1 MLHTSRLLSY
11 AHLIQASQARR
22 GLLEPQATQLGLT
35 GEEAERVLET
45 LHTLSVAD
53 GSRLVGRKMIPVSP
67 QDPSAQSGVPSLGYL
82 YKHSMVDAED
92 NAACIKL
99 RSVKQVH
106 VEPKLLFSLGSA
118 PEHGDSLETFLHRFD
133 SVALALELLQN
144 PFKGEAWT
152 AEDKVC
158 ANGFHSKLVIGEA
171 RTLSSKSRTVFDQL
185 VSNAGM
191 TLNVIDSQGAQIVGF
206 GLGRDNVDKSLQHA
220 YALHQRQIE
229 SKGESPF
236 VQGQWLA
243 MGGWLPSKQIATGQE
258 WVAVVSGVELPSL
271 RVAIT

>member
-1 MLHTSRLLSY
+1 
-11 AHLIQASQARR
+11 
-22 GLLEPQATQLGLT
+22 
-35 GEEAERVLET
+35 
-45 LHTLSVAD
+45 
-53 GSRLVGRKMIPVSP
+53 MIPVSP
-67 QDPSAQSGVPSLGYL
+67 QDPSAQTGVPCLGFL
-82 YKHSMVDAED
+82 YEHSMVDAED

-106 VEPKLLFSLGSA
+106 VEPKLVFSLGST
-118 PEHGDSLETFLHRFD
+118 PEQGDSLETFLHRFD

-152 AEDKVC
+152 AEDKIC
-158 ANGFHSKLVIGEA
+158 ANGFHSKLLIGEA
-171 RTLSSKSRTVFDQL
+171 RTISHKSRTVFDRL

-191 TLNVIDSQGAQIVGF
+191 TLNVIDPQGAQIVGF

-220 YALHQRQIE
+220 YALHQRHLE

-236 VQGQWLA
+236 AQGQCLA

-258 WVAVVSGVELPSL
+258 WVVVVSGVELPSL

>member
-22 GLLEPQATQLGLT
+22 GLLEPQATQLGLNSD
-35 GEEAERVLET
+35 EAERVLET

-53 GSRLVGRKMIPVSP
+53 GSRLVGRKMIPVGP
-67 QDPSAQSGVPSLGYL
+67 QDPGAQSGIPRLGYL
-82 YKHSMVDAED
+82 YEHSLVDAED
-92 NAACIKL
+92 NAVCIKL

-106 VEPKLLFSLGSA
+106 VEPKLVFTLGST
-118 PEHGDSLETFLHRFD
+118 PEQGDSLETFLHRFD
-133 SVALALELLQN
+133 SVALGLEVLQN

-152 AEDKVC
+152 PEDKVC
-158 ANGFHSKLVIGEA
+158 ANGFHSKLLMGEA
-171 RTLSSKSRTVFDQL
+171 RTISHKSRTVFDQL
-185 VSNAGM
+185 VSNATM
-191 TLNVIDSQGAQIVGF
+191 TLNVIDPQGAHIVGF
-206 GLGRDNVDKSLQHA
+206 GLGRDNVDKSLQYA
-220 YALHQRQIE
+220 YALHQRQVE
-229 SKGESPF
+229 SKGETPF
-236 VQGQWLA
+236 AQGQYLA

>member
-11 AHLIQASQARR
+11 AHLIQAAQARR
-22 GLLEPQATQLGLT
+22 GLLQPQAAELGLN

-53 GSRLVGRKMIPVSP
+53 GARLVGRKMIPISP
-67 QDPSAQSGVPSLGYL
+67 QDPSAQSAVPSLGYL
-82 YKHSMVDAED
+82 YEHSLVDAED
-92 NAACIKL
+92 NAASIKL
-99 RSVKQVH
+99 RSVKQVQ
-106 VEPKLLFSLGSA
+106 VEPKLVFSLGST
-118 PEHGDSLETFLHRFD
+118 PEQGDSLEAFLHRFD
-133 SVALALELLQN
+133 SVALALEVLQN

-152 AEDKVC
+152 PEDKVC

-171 RTLSSKSRTVFDQL
+171 RTLSRKSRTVFDQL

-206 GLGRDNVDKSLQHA
+206 GLGRDSVDKSLQYA
-220 YALHQRQIE
+220 YALHQRHCE
-229 SKGESPF
+229 SNGETPF
-236 VQGQWLA
+236 AQGQCLA

>member
-11 AHLIQASQARR
+11 AHLIQASRARR
-22 GLLEPQATQLGLT
+22 GLLEPQATTLGLNS
-35 GEEAERVLET
+35 EDAERVLET

-53 GSRLVGRKMIPVSP
+53 GARLVGRKMIPVSP
-67 QDPSAQSGVPSLGYL
+67 QDPNAQSGVPSLGYL
-82 YKHSMVDAED
+82 YADSMVDAED

-106 VEPKLLFSLGSA
+106 VEPKLVFSLGSA
-118 PEHGDSLETFLHRFD
+118 PEKGDSLEAFLQRFD

-158 ANGFHSKLVIGEA
+158 ANGFHSKLLIGEA
-171 RTLSSKSRTVFDQL
+171 RTISHKSRTVFDQM
-185 VSNAGM
+185 VSNSTM
-191 TLNVIDSQGAQIVGF
+191 TLNVIDQQGAHIVGF
-206 GLGRDNVDKSLQHA
+206 GVGRDKVDKSLQHA
-220 YALHQRQIE
+220 YALHQRHIE
-229 SKGESPF
+229 SIGESPF
-236 VQGQWLA
+236 AQGQCLA
-243 MGGWLPSKQIATGQE
+243 MGAWLPSKQIAVGQE
-258 WVAVVSGVELPSL
+258 WVVVVSGIELPSL

>member
-11 AHLIQASQARR
+11 AHLIQASQTRR
-22 GLLEPQATQLGLT
+22 GLLEPQAAQLGLT

-67 QDPSAQSGVPSLGYL
+67 QDPSVQSGVPSLGYI
-82 YKHSMVDAED
+82 YEHSMVDAED

-106 VEPKLLFSLGSA
+106 IEPKLVFSLGST
-118 PEHGDSLETFLHRFD
+118 PEQGDSLETFLNRFD

-171 RTLSSKSRTVFDQL
+171 RTLSRKSRTVFDQL

-191 TLNVIDSQGAQIVGF
+191 TLNVIDSQGAQIIGF
-206 GLGRDNVDKSLQHA
+206 GHGRDNVDKSLQHA
-220 YALHQRQIE
+220 YALHQRHIE

-236 VQGQWLA
+236 AQGQCLA
-243 MGGWLPSKQIATGQE
+243 MGAWLPSKQIATGQE
-258 WVAVVSGVELPSL
+258 WVVVVSGVELPSL
-271 RVAIT
+271 RVAVA